1 MGKYSIKDVETLSG
15 VKAHTL
21 RIWEQRYKIVVPK
34 RTETNIRYYT
44 DEQLRLILNI
54 ALLNKQGIKISKLAD
69 LEPLDIEQKVG
80 EMQISD
86 SPFEYYINLMISS
99 MIILDH
105 EGFSE
110 AVSKALDVYSFE
122 KFCSDIVF
130 PFLKKIGVLWLS
142 GGINPAQEHFASNIL
157 KRKVIIE
164 IDKLNKFKEDGKE
177 FLLFLP
183 EGEFHEL
190 SLLISEYIILN
201 NGHNTHYFGSSLPVS
216 DLKEVLQ
223 LVSADYIFCV
233 MLVNKEI
240 SEIQSQIETISK
252 LAGNSKV
259 MIAGIVEV
267 FKEMK
272 LPSNIHLVEDIN
284 SFSKFVKSIK

>member
-34 RTETNIRYYT
+34 RTDTNIRYYT
-44 DEQLRLILNI
+44 DDQLRLILNI
-54 ALLNKQGIKISKLAD
+54 SLLNKQGIKISKLAG
-69 LEPLDIEQKVG
+69 LEPYDIEQKIG
-80 EMQISD
+80 EMQTND
-86 SPFEYYINLMISS
+86 SPYEYYISLMVSS

-105 EGFSE
+105 DDFSDS
-110 AVSKALDVYSFE
+110 VSKALEVYSFE

-164 IDKLNKFKEDGKE
+164 IDKLNKKKTDGKN

-190 SLLISEYIILN
+190 SLLISEFIILN

-240 SEIQSQIETISK
+240 SEMQSQIETISK
-252 LAGNSKV
+252 LAGESTV
-259 MIAGIVEV
+259 MIAGIKQI
-267 FKEMK
+267 FGDIKI
-272 LPSNIHLVEDIN
+272 PSNIYLVEDIN
-284 SFSKFVKSIK
+284 SFSKFIKSIK

>member
-21 RIWEQRYKIVVPK
+21 RIWEQRYKIVVPE
-34 RTETNIRYYT
+34 RTDTNIRYYT

-54 ALLNKQGIKISKLAD
+54 ALLNKQGMKISKLANLD
-69 LEPLDIEQKVG
+69 SFDIEQKVG
-80 EMQISD
+80 EMQTSD

-105 EGFSE
+105 EDFSA

-130 PFLKKIGVLWLS
+130 PFLKRIGVLWMS
-142 GGINPAQEHFASNIL
+142 GSINPAQEHFASNII
-157 KRKVIIE
+157 KRKIIIE
-164 IDKLNKFKEDGKE
+164 IDKLNKHKEGGKE

-190 SLLISEYIILN
+190 SLLVSEFIILN

-216 DLKEVLQ
+216 DLKEILQ

-233 MLVNKEI
+233 MLVNKDI
-240 SEIQSQIETISK
+240 SEMQSQIETISN
-252 LAGNSKV
+252 LAGDATV
-259 MIAGIVEV
+259 MIAGIIEV
-267 FKEMK
+267 LNEIN
-272 LPSNIHLVEDIN
+272 LPSNIKLIEDIN
-284 SFSKFVKSIK
+284 SFSKFIKSIK